1 MARTLD
7 QQRAGFAWEVAST
20 GMQRHGD
27 DYKRLAKGAPALI
40 MASGLMPTLAF
51 YAGKREAHEML
62 LNDICAWL
70 TQRFAER
77 PEYRPAPREFAGV
90 MSRLRGQSSAFYLE
104 ATDEALEI
112 LKWIRQF
119 VDAV

>member
-1 MARTLD
+1 MDRTLD
-7 QQRAGFAWEVAST
+7 QRRAAFAWQAASA
-20 GMQRHGD
+20 GMVRHGD

-51 YAGKREAHEML
+51 YAAKREAHEML

-77 PEYRPAPREFAGV
+77 SEYRPAPHDFAGV
-90 MSRLRGQSSAFYLE
+90 MAKLQGQSSTFYLE

>member
-7 QQRAGFAWEVAST
+7 QRRAAFAWQVAST
-20 GMQRHGD
+20 GMQRHRD

-51 YAGKREAHEML
+51 YAGKREAHETL

-77 PEYRPAPREFAGV
+77 PEYRPAPHDFVGV
-90 MSRLRGQSSAFYLE
+90 MAKLQGESSGFYLE